1 MFEVEILSSSSNVAV
16 GKIASQSTNLTDV
29 KRLAEDAVDGDNS
42 TFSHTKSENESWWQV
57 DIEQTEIIQTVQI
70 VNRFCGDPTTD
81 NDNQKCL
88 CRLSHANLEIY
99 DGSGSTT
106 PLASRALGDTCGK
119 LTVVEAFESCSSTT
133 ASPSASPTLSPSAS
147 PSAVSSFLHYH

>member
-1 MFEVEILSSSSNVAV
+1 MFEVEILSSGSNVAV
-16 GKIASQSTNLTDV
+16 RKSASQSTNLKDN
-29 KRLAEDAVDGDNS
+29 KLLAEDAVDGDNS
-42 TFSHTKSENESWWQV
+42 TFSHTLSEYESWWQV

-70 VNRFCGDPTTD
+70 VNRFCGDETD
-81 NDNQKCL
+81 TLNCM

-106 PLASRALGDTCGK
+106 PLASRALGDTCSRF
-119 LTVVEAFESCSSTT
+119 TVVETFESCSSTT

-147 PSAVSSFLHYH
+147 PSSVSSFLHYH

>member
-16 GKIASQSTNLTDV
+16 GKNASQSTNLSDT

-42 TFSHTKSENESWWQV
+42 TFSHTKSENASWWQV

-70 VNRFCGDPTTD
+70 VNRFCGDTTD
-81 NDNQKCL
+81 TLNCT

-147 PSAVSSFLHYH
+147 PSAVSSFLHSH